1 MASMTTYQVD
11 SDAVLT
17 ATGAVRNSI
26 VRIQSEV
33 AGLHSQLTNL
43 QGSWSGNAATAFQ
56 SVVTDWRAT
65 QQRVEES
72 LAGINQALSHAGQQY
87 ADIEAANTR
96 LFLR

>member
-1 MASMTTYQVD
+1 MTTYQVD

>member
-1 MASMTTYQVD
+1 VASMTTYQVD